1 MNTMHDQKDK
11 SPERAESVAVN
22 VVKTQSQRE
31 DKTWVNQNDPK
42 KIQNLINL
50 WRGRPRSR

>member
-1 MNTMHDQKDK
+1 MHDQKDN

-22 VVKTQSQRE
+22 VVKTQSQHE

-42 KIQNLINL
+42 KIQNLTNL